1 MRPEK
6 TIEKL
11 VSGRPAVIVALGD
24 SLTYGWMVHKG
35 YLNYMKEMIRDRYPN
50 SKMNLI
56 NRGVPGDTAQGG
68 VNRLRGEVLHHHPD
82 CILIQFGLNDAFV
95 GYSPEQYRE
104 HIDAMISQIRENG
117 ESEIVLVTSVCLDG
131 ERDNAFIDK
140 FYNEV
145 EALSDLYQLPV
156 ARVHDYWKKKI
167 AGGVAFDSLVQ
178 FDGVHPNTIG
188 YKLMAE
194 AIMEVF

>member
-11 VSGRPAVIVALGD
+11 ATGNPVVIVALGD

-35 YLNYMKEMIRDRYPN
+35 YIDYMKEMIRDRYPN
-50 SKMNLI
+50 STMTLI

-68 VNRLRGEVLHHHPD
+68 VNRIQDEVLRHHPD
-82 CILIQFGLNDAFV
+82 CTLIQFGLNDAFA

-104 HIDAMISQIRENG
+104 HIETMIRRIREN
-117 ESEIVLVTSVCLDG
+117 ETSEIVLVTSVCLDG
-131 ERDNAFIDK
+131 DRDNAFIDK
-140 FYNEV
+140 FYNQV
-145 EALSDLYQLPV
+145 EAVSQLYRLPV

-167 AGGVAFDSLVQ
+167 AEGVIFDSLVQ

-194 AIMEVF
+194 AIMKIF

>member
-11 VSGRPAVIVALGD
+11 ISEKPLVVVALGD

-35 YLNYMKEMIRDRYPN
+35 YLDYMKEMIRNRYSN
-50 SKMNLI
+50 SEITLI
-56 NRGVPGDTAQGG
+56 NRGIPGDTASGG
-68 VNRLRGEVLHHHPD
+68 VNRLQGDVLRHHPD

-95 GYSPEQYRE
+95 GYSPERYRE
-104 HIDAMISQIRENG
+104 HIEIMIRHIRENG
-117 ESEIVLVTSVCLDG
+117 ASEIVLITSVCLDG
-131 ERDNAFIDK
+131 DRDNAFIDK
-140 FYNEV
+140 YYNQV
-145 EALSDLYQLPV
+145 EALSELYQVPV
-156 ARVHDYWKKKI
+156 ARVHEYWKKKI

-178 FDGVHPNTIG
+178 SDGVHPTTIG